1 LLPTEKV
8 SRPQSAVT
16 HRREHSCPQLF
27 HLLTAFIVISIGRS
41 FGDPIL
47 AAQQLTSAER
57 QKVQD
62 WYVRTVERTGDGQWG
77 VAIGT
82 MDGRV
87 LWSLNPELELI
98 PASTAKLFT
107 TGFTRATAGGGARIS
122 TRVIGRGRL
131 DSTSGRWEGSWQLE
145 LGGDPTLERPGRGG
159 PTLRELARQ
168 LRQQGIRVLEG
179 PMAMTSRTGPASS
192 RYPTVWSTDFV
203 GQLYAPPVG
212 PVTLHENT
220 VSLTFRPGP
229 DVGSPPTLVSAYPA
243 GIERLVRIN
252 ATTTGGARRRLG
264 LIADSDGGW
273 TLIGSVGLG
282 SRNVGLSAVAHDPT
296 SVLTYAWSAALERG
310 GIQWINRSAPATSL
324 QALPVV
330 LAKVESAPFDSVAVE
345 INRRSLN
352 IGAELVLQWAA
363 ASQTAGPSMVTQHV
377 RDVVGPRAQ
386 IRLVDGSGLSE
397 LDRVSPLT
405 QMLYLARYPQLRGAE
420 RFPFLLPANG
430 IGTLRGLRGGMARG
444 VVHAKTGT
452 LDRVATLA
460 GYLGRT
466 DGVLVIS
473 LMYNGRRIGPARAA
487 EWELFR
493 LLGAEGVDLTGALE
507 THMGGPTP
515 VIDEDPTDSV
525 GQQ

>member
-1 LLPTEKV
+1 MRLRRSVHPLLAVLVV
-8 SRPQSAVT
+8 SVSV
-16 HRREHSCPQLF
+16 LF
-27 HLLTAFIVISIGRS
+27 GYSTLPAQELT
-41 FGDPIL
+41 P
-47 AAQQLTSAER
+47 AER
-57 QKVQD
+57 ARIQD

-77 VAIGT
+77 MAIGT
-82 MDGRV
+82 MDGRI

-131 DSTSGRWEGSWQLE
+131 DSASGRWEGSWQLE

-168 LRQQGIRVLEG
+168 LREQGIRVLQG
-179 PMAMTSRTGPASS
+179 PLALTSRTGPASS
-192 RYPTVWSTDFV
+192 RYPTVWSTDFE

-252 ATTTGGARRRLG
+252 ATTVGGTRRRLG
-264 LIADSDGGW
+264 LLADSDGGW
-273 TLIGSVGLG
+273 TLIGSVGLAN
-282 SRNVGLSAVAHDPT
+282 RNVGLSAVAHDPA
-296 SVLTYAWSAALERG
+296 SVLAYAWSAALERA
-310 GIQWINRSAPATSL
+310 GIQWINRTSPPTVL
-324 QALPVV
+324 QALPSV

-363 ASQTAGPSMVTQHV
+363 ASQTAGPAMVTQHV

-420 RFPFLLPANG
+420 RFPLLLPANG

-493 LLGAEGVDLTGALE
+493 LLGAEGVNLTGALE
-507 THMGGPTP
+507 THMGGPSP
-515 VIDEDPTDSV
+515 VTDEDQTDLA

>member
-1 LLPTEKV
+1 VCSVRLLDA
-8 SRPQSAVT
+8 Q
-16 HRREHSCPQLF
+16 
-27 HLLTAFIVISIGRS
+27 LLTA
-41 FGDPIL
+41 
-47 AAQQLTSAER
+47 QELTSAER
-57 QKVQD
+57 ARVQE

-77 VAIGT
+77 IAIGT
-82 MDGRV
+82 MDGRI

-107 TGFTRATAGGGARIS
+107 TGFTRARAGGGARIS

-131 DSTSGRWEGSWQLE
+131 DSASGRWQGSWQLE
-145 LGGDPTLERPGRGG
+145 LGGDPTLDRPGRGG

-168 LRQQGIRVLEG
+168 LREQGIRVLEG
-179 PMAMTSRTGPASS
+179 PLALTSRTGPAAS
-192 RYPTVWSTDFV
+192 RYPAVWSTDFE

-220 VSLTFRPGP
+220 ISLTFRPGS
-229 DVGSPPTLVSAYPA
+229 DVGSPPALVSAYPA

-252 ATTTGGARRRLG
+252 ATTVGGSRRRLG
-264 LIADSDGGW
+264 LVPDSDGGW
-273 TLIGSVGLG
+273 TLIGSVGLA
-282 SRNVGLSAVAHDPT
+282 SRSVGLSAVAHDPS
-296 SVLTYAWSAALERG
+296 SVLAYAWSAALDRA
-310 GIQWINRSAPATSL
+310 GIQWVRRSSPTATLSE
-324 QALPVV
+324 ALPSV
-330 LAKVESAPFDSVAVE
+330 LAKVESAPFDSVAIE

-363 ASQTAGPSMVTQHV
+363 ASQTAGPGMVTQHV

-420 RFPFLLPANG
+420 RFPLLLPANG

-493 LLGAEGVDLTGALE
+493 LLGAEGVNLSGALE
-507 THMGGPTP
+507 THMGGPTALDDEP
-515 VIDEDPTDSV
+515 VDSA
-525 GQQ
+525 GRP